1 MTIDCEA
8 PNELLYEFDGN
19 IKLKSG
25 EVMPLSVDSFLL
37 KGSSLQRT
45 EWVYGVAVYTGHE
58 SKLMKNSS
66 SARSKKSDVEKK
78 TDRYILI
85 TAGI

>member
-1 MTIDCEA
+1 
-8 PNELLYEFDGN
+8 
-19 IKLKSG
+19 
-25 EVMPLSVDSFLL
+25 VDSFLL

-45 EWVYGVAVYTGHE
+45 EWIYGVAVYTGHE

-66 SARSKKSDVEKK
+66 SSKNKKSDVEKK
-78 TDRYILI
+78 TDMYILL